1 VSAYIIKRAKRSGS
15 QGGDPAESER
25 LIRPFLAWAGRR
37 SNAVALK
44 LAGIEYGHG
53 SRWLSR
59 TGVLADRYQI
69 AVRKLLDEAGV
80 EQSPCS

>member
-1 VSAYIIKRAKRSGS
+1 MSAVTIHRRRNAGM
-15 QGGDPAESER
+15 GGDPDESKR

-53 SRWLSR
+53 SRWLGR

-69 AVRKLLDEAGV
+69 AVRKLLDESGV